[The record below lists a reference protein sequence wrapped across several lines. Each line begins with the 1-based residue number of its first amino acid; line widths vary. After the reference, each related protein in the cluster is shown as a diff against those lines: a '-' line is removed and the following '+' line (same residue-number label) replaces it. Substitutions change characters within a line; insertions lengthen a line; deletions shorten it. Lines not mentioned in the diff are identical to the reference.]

1 MQRLLRGNHA
11 AWCAGRKNACRDAVG
26 HIGQWMQGHA
36 LPDFY
41 HERSHFQSRGDSYRL
56 QGVGKARVAI
66 CLFDMGGVGFELL
79 INSLILRP
87 MTKMRSSSTHISNFN
102 VWHFFEDGKKADSVQ
117 HQII

>member
-1 MQRLLRGNHA
+1 MHGQTFTMKEA
-11 AWCAGRKNACRDAVG
+11 IFKAGVILIVCRVWAK
-26 HIGQWMQGHA
+26 QG
-36 LPDFY
+36 
-41 HERSHFQSRGDSYRL
+41 
-56 QGVGKARVAI
+56 VAI

-102 VWHFFEDGKKADSVQ
+102 VWRFFEDGKKADSVQ